1 MSASPKV
8 EVDSVQG
15 GGVPGEEDETQKVA
29 TVEVMRQY
37 LLETSID
44 TLSTTKKLR
53 GIRIVDAY

>member
-8 EVDSVQG
+8 EVGSVQG
-15 GGVPGEEDETQKVA
+15 GGVLGEEDETQKVA

-44 TLSTTKKLR
+44 TLSTAKKLR
-53 GIRIVDAY
+53 GLL